1 MFQYIKEILTAI
13 SPGQRLVALAILLLS
28 ITLIAVGPKI
38 VNSFTQDTEEL
49 QNKINLQKTEITDLT
64 TRVEELNHQVIDNQ
78 RECTNQWMARE
89 REILDVVA
97 MIEQEASTTHGKVI
111 HSTSQIINQ
120 QRTAY
125 VNDNDSMPKM
135 AMMVAPEPEIVRVT
149 TQKVDN
155 GKMLNMVKKLK
166 KEIQKDLNNKQ

>member
-28 ITLIAVGPKI
+28 ITLITVGPKI

-49 QNKINLQKTEITDLT
+49 QNKINIQKSEILGLT
-64 TRVEELNHQVIDNQ
+64 TRVDELNRQVLDNQ
-78 RECTNQWMARE
+78 RECTNQWIARE

-97 MIEQEASTTHGKVI
+97 MIEHEAASNHGKVI
-111 HSTSQIINQ
+111 HSTSQVIN
-120 QRTAY
+120 RSRPTY
-125 VNDNDSMPKM
+125 YDENDTMPKV
-135 AMMVAPEPEIVRVT
+135 AMMIMPEPEVIKVT

-155 GKMLNMVKKLK
+155 GKMLTMVKKLK
-166 KEIQKDLNNKQ
+166 TDIQKDLKNKQ